1 MSSDQYH
8 ISAPPQKRRSQEIP
22 IMIESTSATKGL
34 VLHSHARYYDLVV
47 RLLTPGHGGAL
58 HERLA
63 ELARLAPDEA
73 VLDVGCGT
81 GALALAAKARVGAG
95 GLVHGIDAS
104 KEMIGQASRKA
115 QKRRVPVD
123 FRIATVEALPFP
135 DRSFDVVFSTL
146 MLHHLPRPLRRACAG
161 EIARVLR
168 PGGRVLMADFQAP
181 ARRRGG
187 WLGRLHRHGA
197 VTVEEVR
204 ELLVSTG
211 FRVLESADVGVG
223 DLHFTL
229 AASEGNR

>member
-1 MSSDQYH
+1 
-8 ISAPPQKRRSQEIP
+8 
-22 IMIESTSATKGL
+22 MIESTPATKGL
-34 VLHSHARYYDLVV
+34 VLHSHARYYDFVV
-47 RLLTPGHGGAL
+47 RMLTLGHGGTL
-58 HERLA
+58 HERLV
-63 ELARLAPDEA
+63 ELARLAPGET

-81 GALALAAKARVGAG
+81 GSLALAAKARVRADGT
-95 GLVHGIDAS
+95 VHGIDAS
-104 KEMIGQASRKA
+104 KEMIEQASRKA
-115 QKRRVPVD
+115 QRRRTPVD

-161 EIARVLR
+161 EIGRVLR

-181 ARRRGG
+181 ARQRGG
-187 WLGRLHRHGA
+187 WLGRLHRHGS

-211 FRVLESADVGVG
+211 FRVLESGPVGVG

-229 AASEGNR
+229 ATWEENR